1 MARLGQEKGLR
12 TVWPG
17 GWEAEE
23 GPFLEGLRAEMGFS
37 GQMGVFWTETWKG
50 FQAEGPALA
59 KTQV

>member
-1 MARLGQEKGLR
+1 MASERVGLLQG
-12 TVWPG
+12 WG
-17 GWEAEE
+17 GREE

-37 GQMGVFWTETWKG
+37 GQMGVFWTEPWKG